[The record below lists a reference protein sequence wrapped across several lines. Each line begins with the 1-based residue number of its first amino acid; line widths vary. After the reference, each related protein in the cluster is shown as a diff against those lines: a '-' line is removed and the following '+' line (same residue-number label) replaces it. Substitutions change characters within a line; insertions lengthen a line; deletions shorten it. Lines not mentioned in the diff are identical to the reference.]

1 MEMSLRERAGTRAK
15 VTVSAAILLLKA
27 ALGVWASIALLTA
40 SADNEKSFLGETI
53 RNRRTGLGLLLLV
66 LAAITVVVVVQLVRL
81 KPWSRPAAIALEVVA
96 VVLALTRI
104 ASATG
109 PALVSLVLS
118 AAVITLLLTAGSF
131 ERD

>member
-1 MEMSLRERAGTRAK
+1 MSLRERAGTRVK
-15 VTVSAAILLLKA
+15 VTVAAGILLLKA

-40 SADNEKSFLGETI
+40 SADNEQSFLGETI
-53 RNRRTGLGLLLLV
+53 RNRRIGLGLLLLV
-66 LAAITVVVVVQLVRL
+66 LAAITLVVVVQLVRL
-81 KPWSRPAAIALEVVA
+81 RSWSRLAAIALEVVA

-118 AAVITLLLTAGSF
+118 AAVITLLLSAGSF
-131 ERD
+131 DRD